1 MTHISGMIRI
11 KETHETQSTKQFK
24 TDVNDEKLY
33 TPIEDLQRIEAGG
46 VYNRNS
52 FDTSKFPK
60 RIRYLG
66 YFYFVFCPYAYC
78 RDNNRLNLK
87 LGTGPI

>member
-1 MTHISGMIRI
+1 MIRI
-11 KETHETQSTKQFK
+11 KETHETQSTEQYKS
-24 TDVNDEKLY
+24 DVNDEKLY

-66 YFYFVFCPYAYC
+66 YFLFGSFVLMLIAGIIIGLIF
-78 RDNNRLNLK
+78 N
-87 LGTGPI
+87 

>member
-1 MTHISGMIRI
+1 VIRI
-11 KETHETQSTKQFK
+11 KETHETQSTEQYKS
-24 TDVNDEKLY
+24 DVNDEKLY

-66 YFYFVFCPYAYC
+66 YFLFGSFVLMLIAGIIIGLIF
-78 RDNNRLNLK
+78 N
-87 LGTGPI
+87 